1 MRPYQVGTAAAIVL
15 IAAVAMF
22 DSRGV
27 FTALPGTSPGDVGP
41 SWYPFW
47 AAAMMGLAAVFVGY
61 RAMVTPQ
68 PAQGAFETRESVTSV
83 LKLVL
88 PMFAYGFS
96 FRWLGFYLATI
107 VYMGFFAAYLGRY
120 KWWGVLAAATI
131 TPLAIYL
138 LFEVAFRLV
147 LPKSIFYT
155 MGFPL

>member
-27 FTALPGTSPGDVGP
+27 FTTLPGTSPGDVGP

-47 AAAMMGLAAVFVGY
+47 AAALMGAAALFVAY
-61 RAMVTPQ
+61 RSRVIPQ
-68 PAQGAFETRESVTSV
+68 SKGSVFETRESVTSV
-83 LKLVL
+83 LKLVI
-88 PMFAYGFS
+88 PMFVYALS

-120 KWWGVLAAATI
+120 RWWGIAGAALL

-138 LFEVAFRLV
+138 LFEVAFRLI
-147 LPKSIFYT
+147 LPRSIFYT

>member
-1 MRPYQVGTAAAIVL
+1 VGTAAAIVL

-22 DSRGV
+22 DSRKV
-27 FTALPGTSPGDVGP
+27 FTTLPGSSPGDVGP

-47 AAAMMGLAAVFVGY
+47 AAAVMGLAALVIAYQAFVS
-61 RAMVTPQ
+61 PQ
-68 PAQGAFETRESVTSV
+68 SKQGAFETRESVTSV
-83 LKLVL
+83 LKLVI
-88 PMFAYGFS
+88 PMFVYAFS

-107 VYMGFFAAYLGRY
+107 VYMAFFAAYLGRY
-120 KWWGVLAAATI
+120 RWWGVAAAALL